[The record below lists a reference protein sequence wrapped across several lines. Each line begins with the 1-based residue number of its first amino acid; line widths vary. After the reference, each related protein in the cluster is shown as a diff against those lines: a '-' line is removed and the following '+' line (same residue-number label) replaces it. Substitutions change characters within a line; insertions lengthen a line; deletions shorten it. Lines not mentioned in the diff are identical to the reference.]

1 MKSTKKSN
9 KKLLISLT
17 VVGALILAGGSYY
30 AFVWSPQQVRT
41 AEAKKKQAEAV
52 ALAEKKAAEKASRK
66 LHENFVLDDGRN
78 IKPDY
83 VNIMDRIAN
92 QREVS
97 VFIMGPNN
105 NDEFNG
111 MKLVNSQGVTV
122 GESYE
127 HTANDD
133 TYTFRVQGEESKEYT
148 LVFADGNIVKLQP
161 YTYYPYRAP
170 ESASRLQPTY
180 QAPSSVH
187 CSSYDYGS
195 STSTN
200 CFSY

>member
-1 MKSTKKSN
+1 MTTMKKTKPNN
-9 KKLLISLT
+9 KKWLIVLA
-17 VVGALILAGGSYY
+17 VLVALIAAGGSYY
-30 AFVWSPQQVRT
+30 YLVWSPQQIRL
-41 AEAKKKQAEAV
+41 AEAAKKKAQAEKIAV
-52 ALAEKKAAEKASRK
+52 EKASRK

-105 NDEFNG
+105 NDEFKG

-127 HTANDD
+127 HTENDD
-133 TYTFRVQGEESKEYT
+133 TYTFRIQGEESKDYT
-148 LVFADGNIVKLQP
+148 LVFADGNTVKLQP
-161 YTYYPYRAP
+161 YTYYPYKAP

-187 CSSYDYGS
+187 CSSYDYGG